1 MSAATYPSHA
11 FPSGNAEFPS
21 GAFPCGTAAVAR
33 DVGLFG
39 VVKGFAR
46 SVLGLGRVMSG
57 AVARLKDEGA
67 DPHSAN
73 SGFDFKAVLHLLQ
86 RAVLMA
92 DALRARLRTPELA
105 VVLARFRAVRTAAVR
120 TEPPQAPV
128 AQPEADETL
137 RQIACAR
144 NDERLRRQLRQV
156 IEGMSDREVLTYI
169 YADLREASERL
180 GDTAV
185 AKRIEA
191 LGCKASALL
200 GDEPDEVVPSGV
212 APERMATR
220 PVAYA
225 DPDEGPA
232 PERVMGVRP
241 AWRTTG
247 RGPP

>member
-1 MSAATYPSHA
+1 
-11 FPSGNAEFPS
+11 
-21 GAFPCGTAAVAR
+21 
-33 DVGLFG
+33 
-39 VVKGFAR
+39 
-46 SVLGLGRVMSG
+46 
-57 AVARLKDEGA
+57 
-67 DPHSAN
+67 
-73 SGFDFKAVLHLLQ
+73 
-86 RAVLMA
+86 MA

-105 VVLARFRAVRTAAVR
+105 VVLARFRAVRSAAVR

-144 NDERLRRQLRQV
+144 NDERLRRQLRQA
-156 IEGMSDREVLTYI
+156 IEGMSDREVLAYI
-169 YADLREASERL
+169 YADLRQASEML

-185 AKRIEA
+185 AKQVEA

-200 GDEPDEVVPSGV
+200 GDEPDEVGQGHEAPSHV
-212 APERMATR
+212 APDRAATR
-220 PVAYA
+220 PAAYA